1 MNHFEENTV
10 SQKKRLIYNF
20 IRRKY
25 ITWFYKI
32 SFLKIYSIIVL
43 FFMFMP
49 ICMLIVL
56 SFSKNVTGVFPLQ
69 GFTLDWYRAAFD
81 KSVIWPALVNS
92 IKVAAGTSLFSAFL
106 GIPAAFAFTR
116 YSFRYKNLLRILIT
130 LPISIPK
137 LLIGISL
144 LSFFAFLSIPRSLVT
159 VTIVHVVYCVPYIML
174 VLSARLQEFD
184 HSIEEAAND
193 LGATPFQVFR
203 FITFP
208 LIRSTVIGAMLLV
221 FSLSFDMFVLTYF
234 NIGAQSTLPMVI
246 WSMLRLGINPSLN
259 ALCTMIIIVSVLL
272 LLIAKQFGAVKFGQ
286 DNIELKVKHKKQI

>member
-1 MNHFEENTV
+1 
-10 SQKKRLIYNF
+10 
-20 IRRKY
+20 
-25 ITWFYKI
+25 
-32 SFLKIYSIIVL
+32 
-43 FFMFMP
+43 
-49 ICMLIVL
+49 ML
-56 SFSKNVTGVFPLQ
+56 G
-69 GFTLDWYRAAFD
+69 
-81 KSVIWPALVNS
+81 
-92 IKVAAGTSLFSAFL
+92 
-106 GIPAAFAFTR
+106 
-116 YSFRYKNLLRILIT
+116 
-130 LPISIPK
+130 
-137 LLIGISL
+137 
-144 LSFFAFLSIPRSLVT
+144 
-159 VTIVHVVYCVPYIML
+159 
-174 VLSARLQEFD
+174 LSARLQEFD